1 LILYAGSYTEM
12 ITGNFGGHGEGIYCF
27 DFDPDNGKLQ
37 LKHVHPDTNPSYLC
51 IPSTKFLY
59 THTEVLESKKPRVQ
73 AFKIDIKNFS
83 LELINEQE
91 IPGGF
96 PCHINFSIKNN
107 CILVACY
114 ETGNT
119 IIYPIAKDGKLLP
132 HVKVLQHEGKSV
144 NKKRQERAHAHA
156 VVVDDIFNN
165 IMVTDLGLDKIMVY
179 QLDTTNEKFKTKL
192 KQTVSLPP
200 GSGPRHIGVHP
211 DTKHLFVL
219 NELTGTVTIM
229 IYSNGELE
237 PLSTYPALPKE
248 FKEPA
253 SAAAIRISANGKFI
267 YTSERTDDCIS
278 VLRFDSNNEMFEII
292 GRQKTMGKTPRD
304 INLDPTGNWLLA
316 ANQDSDSIAVF
327 EVNKKNGM
335 INPAHVVENIKS
347 PVCLEWLPLNKIK

>member
-1 LILYAGSYTEM
+1 M
-12 ITGNFGGHGEGIYCF
+12 ITDNFGGHGEGIYCF
-27 DFDPDNGKLQ
+27 DFDTDKGKMQ
-37 LKHVHPDTNPSYLC
+37 LKHVQPSINPSYLC
-51 IPSTKFLY
+51 IPSTKYLY
-59 THTEVLESKKPRVQ
+59 THTEVLESKKPRAQ
-73 AFKIDIKNFS
+73 AFKIDVKDFS

-96 PCHINFSIKNN
+96 PCHINYSRKND
-107 CILVACY
+107 CIIVACY

-119 IIYPIAKDGKLLP
+119 IIYPLAQDGKLLP
-132 HVKVLQHEGKSV
+132 YAKVLQHEGSSI
-144 NKKRQERAHAHA
+144 NKIRQERAHAHA
-156 VVVDDIFNN
+156 VVVDEIFNN
-165 IMVTDLGLDKIMVY
+165 ILITDLGLDKIMVY
-179 QLDTTNEKFKTKL
+179 QLDGTNEKFEAKL

-200 GSGPRHIGVHP
+200 GSGPRHIAAHP

-229 IYSNGELE
+229 LYSIEHLEL
-237 PLSTYPALPKE
+237 LSTYPALPKE
-248 FKEPA
+248 LKSTA
-253 SAAAIRISANGKFI
+253 SAAAIRISADGKFI
-267 YTSERTDDCIS
+267 YTSERADDCIS
-278 VLRFDSNNEMFEII
+278 VLRFDSNNETLEII

-347 PVCLEWLPLNKIK
+347 PVCLEWLPVNKIK